1 MQDVIGRLTAQ
12 SNARSTDVRLKAMDE
27 ANRLIRAGTLHREVS
42 GEVNNHVHTT
52 YSFSPYE
59 PAGAAWAAWQAGLG
73 IVGSVDH
80 ESVGA
85 ATELLSACRAL
96 GIAGTVGFEVR
107 CSFLDTPF
115 ANRKINNPDSKG
127 IAYLCVHGIKSAS
140 LAKADGFLA
149 PLRRVRDQ
157 RNRAQVERLNEI
169 LFPLGIDR
177 IDFDLD
183 VAPVS
188 RSAEGG
194 SITERHILYA
204 CSEKLK
210 QAHREKSDM
219 VRFLKRGLSVDL
231 TWKQE
236 SLLLEKDNPHFMY
249 DVLGILKSLFL
260 PRFFIQPSVDE
271 TPDVRETVA
280 FARSIGAIA
289 AYAYLGDVGESVTG
303 DKKAECFEDVF
314 LDDLMHFL
322 AQVGF
327 PAVTYMPP
335 RNSLAQMLRLQG
347 LCTKFGLMEI
357 SGVDVNSSRQSLRC
371 PELLAPQARHLVDS
385 AWALVAHERLSDHDA
400 RWDLFSTD
408 NPLSG
413 LPLRQRIKQY
423 ATWAAASDPFEPE
436 TIVAIANHG

>member
-1 MQDVIGRLTAQ
+1 
-12 SNARSTDVRLKAMDE
+12 
-27 ANRLIRAGTLHREVS
+27 
-42 GEVNNHVHTT
+42 
-52 YSFSPYE
+52 
-59 PAGAAWAAWQAGLG
+59 
-73 IVGSVDH
+73 
-80 ESVGA
+80 
-85 ATELLSACRAL
+85 
-96 GIAGTVGFEVR
+96 
-107 CSFLDTPF
+107 
-115 ANRKINNPDSKG
+115 
-127 IAYLCVHGIKSAS
+127 
-140 LAKADGFLA
+140 
-149 PLRRVRDQ
+149 
-157 RNRAQVERLNEI
+157 
-169 LFPLGIDR
+169 
-177 IDFDLD
+177 
-183 VAPVS
+183 
-188 RSAEGG
+188 
-194 SITERHILYA
+194 
-204 CSEKLK
+204 
-210 QAHREKSDM
+210 
-219 VRFLKRGLSVDL
+219 
-231 TWKQE
+231 
-236 SLLLEKDNPHFMY
+236 MY

-436 TIVAIANHG
+436 TIVALAAHGQRSQPWKP